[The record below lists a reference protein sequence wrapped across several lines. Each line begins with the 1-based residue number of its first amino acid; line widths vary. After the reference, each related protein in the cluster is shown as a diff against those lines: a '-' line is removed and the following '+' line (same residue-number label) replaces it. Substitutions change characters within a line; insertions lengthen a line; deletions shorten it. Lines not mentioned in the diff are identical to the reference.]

1 MNAAIAELL
10 RDRISAFSYV
20 DKIAGLVRPIT
31 FQRAGKEITIPVGI
45 DVTDPL
51 ECSEDTQLALVPDE
65 RYGVIVYFEDRGAGV
80 EKEGGRERQVSN
92 LRLVC
97 WVNTMKLNGD
107 ATAAGR
113 IMQEFKGAISGS
125 FYNSAGYLRIFHKV
139 SGYPPKGPSLFSP
152 YTYPEGVR
160 QYLLPPFDAFA
171 IDIRTT
177 YMVDASCIVP
187 IDPTDVNCW
196 TPQPTTRRRHP
207 KDFTC
212 EELTDPVTGLTD
224 EQLGPDCLDCEG
236 GGVCDPANVTINGVE
251 VATPASGATAEL
263 IVEDQ
268 DGNPIGSLVAGRW
281 VVTISEDVP
290 YIVQTYAT
298 LSEAEADS
306 TTIVPVGR
314 AIVVAGR
321 LYQGTGTA
329 SDDLVGAGVFNP
341 SVEEPGDGNLLTI
354 VDNTQVKIQLNQ

>member
-10 RDRISAFSYV
+10 RDRISAFAYV

-80 EKEGGRERQVSN
+80 EKEDGRERLVSN

-97 WVNTMKLNGD
+97 WVNTMKLNSD

-113 IMQEFKGAISGS
+113 IMQEFKGAMAGS

-139 SGYPPKGPSLFSP
+139 SGYPPKGPGLFSP

-187 IDPTDVNCW
+187 IDTTDVNCW
-196 TPQPTTRRRHP
+196 TPPQTTRRRHP

-212 EELTDPVTGLTD
+212 EELTDPDTGLTD
-224 EQLGPDCLDCEG
+224 EQLGPECLDCEG
-236 GGVCDPANVTINGVE
+236 GGPCSGVDILDSDGNVVAHIADRGTYTLLPMFHRYANEAAALADNTTIPTLQQEVLIEDTGRRYPGNPPATVKSLVE
-251 VATPASGATAEL
+251 SMKFNPGFVETAEGL
-263 IVEDQ
+263 IT
-268 DGNPIGSLVAGRW
+268 RH
-281 VVTISEDVP
+281 
-290 YIVQTYAT
+290 
-298 LSEAEADS
+298 
-306 TTIVPVGR
+306 TTHDYFV
-314 AIVVAGR
+314 
-321 LYQGTGTA
+321 
-329 SDDLVGAGVFNP
+329 
-341 SVEEPGDGNLLTI
+341 
-354 VDNTQVKIQLNQ
+354 QLNDQ